1 MDTTQRLAVN
11 QTRSPQI
18 ETIHQCIDSLVS
30 DVLSS
35 SDAAYQSHSSG
46 LDDASRRA
54 YQANALKTFRELMTD
69 VQSKVSR
76 AVHEVEQ
83 KFGPWVTQA
92 RDAHAVA
99 DVALQDLAGIS
110 PDHELNRF
118 LGRLEPGGK
127 ASYKLRDFRDR
138 LPSSIIIPEIRVATT
153 AQTQDNK
160 RHAVFLQ
167 PTLRNVWVV
176 QHAYVKLLN
185 HKENLIKRY
194 LSAAEFAPGASRKF
208 HRDYYEDLSLA
219 NLPSKNKLGNL
230 LDVQGSS
237 YDNDA
242 TGDMMIVLVSLVSG
256 SDSPVYTEAVT
267 GDAISMD
274 NSVGVGS
281 GHLVLPV
288 TEASIRELYDTYK
301 SLREATSEQ
310 RRASK
315 DKAFAATQPIDEVA
329 ELEKQFNCA
338 TGVESSGENT
348 SRKRRRMLED
358 ED

>member
-1 MDTTQRLAVN
+1 MDTTQSTAVN
-11 QTRSPQI
+11 QTRTPQI

-35 SDAAYQSHSSG
+35 NGVSQSHSDG

-69 VQSKVSR
+69 VQSKLSR

-83 KFGPWVTQA
+83 KFGPWVTQV
-92 RDAHAVA
+92 RDTHAAA
-99 DVALQDLAGIS
+99 DVALQDLTGIN

-118 LGRLEPGGK
+118 LGRMELGGK
-127 ASYKLRDFRDR
+127 ASYKLRNFRDR
-138 LPSSIIIPEIRVATT
+138 LPSSIIIPEIKVNAT
-153 AQTQDNK
+153 AQARDSE
-160 RHAVFLQ
+160 RHVVSLQ

-176 QHAYVKLLN
+176 RHAYVKLLN
-185 HKENLIKRY
+185 HKEDLIKRY
-194 LSAAEFAPGASRKF
+194 LSVAEFAPGASRKF

-230 LDVQGSS
+230 LDVKSSS
-237 YDNDA
+237 YGNNDA
-242 TGDMMIVLVSLVSG
+242 TGDMMIVLVSLTPE
-256 SDSPVYTEAVT
+256 SDNLVYTEAVT
-267 GDAISMD
+267 GDAISME
-274 NSVGVGS
+274 NSIGVGS
-281 GHLVLPV
+281 GHLILPV

-315 DKAFAATQPIDEVA
+315 DKVFAATQPVDEVA

-338 TGVESSGENT
+338 TGVEPSGGNT